1 MLAFCVRASLGFSYI
16 FLAKTIQKATKNVNY
31 RHPDVTGAS
40 EWKAAMTELDLNHVV
55 VADEVSVSCLPVV
68 LPWQESYLA
77 LGCGTMFRDLPY
89 SKSLSA

>member
-1 MLAFCVRASLGFSYI
+1 MLAFCVRASLGSSYI
-16 FLAKTIQKATKNVNY
+16 FLAKTIQQAAKNLNY

-40 EWKAAMTELDLNHVV
+40 EWKEAMTEPDPRHVV
-55 VADEVSVSCLPVV
+55 VDDEVSVSCLPLVV
-68 LPWQESYLA
+68 PWQASYFA